1 MITIIYISIKIFY
14 SQRWT
19 TLHLSYHNRLVD
31 KMYSS
36 YLTVVLLRLFSF
48 RQLIVA
54 FNAFLDGFARLA
66 DVAAHSKGKM
76 FILLLPANR
85 KLLSD
90 QRQQIPGF
98 NTRIISYI
106 LTIVLTI
113 YINCSKF
120 NTHIISYILTIV
132 LIIYINCM

>member
-36 YLTVVLLRLFSF
+36 YLTVVLLRLLSF

-90 QRQQIPGF
+90 
-98 NTRIISYI
+98 
-106 LTIVLTI
+106 
-113 YINCSKF
+113 
-120 NTHIISYILTIV
+120 
-132 LIIYINCM
+132 